1 MIYFWM
7 TWLDKYVY
15 NTNPIIRV
23 SLSGMKRCLGNITAM
38 PTTKTLTWNMNGEEM
53 KEIWKIFENC
63 NYKEELRNSIV
74 RRALGLKKKI
84 SYLF

>member
-1 MIYFWM
+1 M

-38 PTTKTLTWNMNGEEM
+38 PTTKTLT
-53 KEIWKIFENC
+53 
-63 NYKEELRNSIV
+63 
-74 RRALGLKKKI
+74 
-84 SYLF
+84 